1 MCVPVGARDVS
12 ESSEGGLSR
21 QAAVSQGA
29 RPLVIEKRQRALS
42 PGAG

>member
-1 MCVPVGARDVS
+1 MRVPMGARDVS

-29 RPLVIEKRQRALS
+29 LLLVIEKGQRALS

>member
-1 MCVPVGARDVS
+1 MHVPVGTRGVS

-29 RPLVIEKRQRALS
+29 LPLVIEKRQCAVS